1 MYTHIHN
8 TAAPLRLEASI
19 SKTTVAHDFL
29 ACLPRVRS
37 SLHVWGSYQRHASHP
52 AQSELIQRVQSLKLN
67 MFKALPFAP
76 SISIICTL

>member
-19 SKTTVAHDFL
+19 SKPPLLMTFL
-29 ACLPRVRS
+29 LVPRVRS

-52 AQSELIQRVQSLKLN
+52 AQSELIRREQSLKLN
-67 MFKALPFAP
+67 MFEALPFTP
-76 SISIICTL
+76 SISIICRL